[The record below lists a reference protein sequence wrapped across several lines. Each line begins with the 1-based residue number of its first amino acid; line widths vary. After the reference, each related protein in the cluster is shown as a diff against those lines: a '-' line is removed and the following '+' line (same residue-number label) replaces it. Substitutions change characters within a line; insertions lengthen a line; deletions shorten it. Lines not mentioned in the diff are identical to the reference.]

1 MVLSNFETAIAT
13 IIEENVERG
22 INKTIKGFLKQKVDD
37 NIIINATGI
46 SKEELEKIKLQML

>member
-46 SKEELEKIKLQML
+46 SKEELEKLKSQMV